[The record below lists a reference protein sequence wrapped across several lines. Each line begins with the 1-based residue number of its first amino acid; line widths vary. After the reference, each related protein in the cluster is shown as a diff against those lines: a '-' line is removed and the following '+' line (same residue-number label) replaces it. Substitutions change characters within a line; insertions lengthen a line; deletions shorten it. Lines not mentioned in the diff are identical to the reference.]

1 MEVRAEELNGMAPT
15 RHGKNATS
23 MMQLKQAL
31 TLFITITDLITRVF
45 LKNERFTAFALQFR
59 CKLRLSCY
67 YVNLNSKPANR
78 FPAQPK
84 VLAPIIN
91 LEPPQD
97 GIVHISYQ
105 ATSTVCKM
113 LLSFVRYRT

>member
-1 MEVRAEELNGMAPT
+1 MNG
-15 RHGKNATS
+15 
-23 MMQLKQAL
+23 
-31 TLFITITDLITRVF
+31 
-45 LKNERFTAFALQFR
+45 FTAFTLQFR

-67 YVNLNSKPANR
+67 YAYLNSKPANR

-84 VLAPIIN
+84 VLAPVIN
-91 LEPPQD
+91 LEPPRD

-113 LLSFVRYRT
+113 LLSLYDTVHPILWAHAIHRK